1 MASDDFLMINFYLN
15 FILKYLMFTAA
26 TALLYALHTIVN
38 IIFLYNIEK
47 KLVILGCYLYKN
59 KFFELLWEGVL
70 R

>member
-38 IIFLYNIEK
+38 IIFLYTIEK
-47 KLVILGCYLYKN
+47 KLVILDRHL
-59 KFFELLWEGVL
+59 
-70 R
+70 

>member
-38 IIFLYNIEK
+38 IIFLYTIEK
-47 KLVILGCYLYKN
+47 KLVILDRHLHKN
-59 KFFELLWEGVL
+59 KFFFNFYG
-70 R
+70 RTS